1 MTNSFNQTSNTIDQA
16 FARDG
21 KGLMVYGNY
30 RAAGYAVNPLSEVAG
45 GTLVSADA
53 TPEAAFAQAGL
64 TWTADTTDVGF
75 TTPNG
80 GDHYHPTAAYKS
92 IVRSDTGGL
101 LAIHG
106 PSYTPV
112 QNHELRGIF
121 DALAGRT
128 QIEDVLS
135 INEGERVYI
144 TATINAQN
152 DVLPGDVVRR
162 YLHLSNGHKGSSLR
176 AFFTDRRM
184 FCANQMA
191 YFDGTVFNQ
200 ANKKGEALKHRHSRG
215 ITDFVRRLP
224 GLIDAEIQQ
233 FHTTIEGF
241 RAMADVQ
248 VTPEQAAHVLSA
260 TFADRL
266 AVPLRDRNSA
276 DRTAMRKRTLDD
288 LTDEVETIRSHAY
301 GDTGIGFD
309 VPGMRGSL
317 WGLYNAITQYT
328 TWDTAR
334 AKDPL
339 DRARGRL
346 EALYGGAGS
355 QRIERAREACL
366 QLV

>member
-1 MTNSFNQTSNTIDQA
+1 MQNSFNQTSTTVDQA

-45 GTLVSADA
+45 GIFVSPDA

-75 TTPNG
+75 TTGVPG
-80 GDHYHPTAAYKS
+80 GAYHPTAAYKS

-106 PSYTPV
+106 PGYTPV

-121 DALAGRT
+121 DALEGRA
-128 QIEDVLS
+128 QIEDILS
-135 INEGERVYI
+135 INGGERVYI

-176 AFFTDRRM
+176 AYFTDKRL
-184 FCANQMA
+184 FCANQLS

-200 ANKKGEALKHRHSRG
+200 ANKKGDALKHRHSRG
-215 ITDFVRRLP
+215 ITEFIRRLP

-233 FHTTIEGF
+233 FHTTIDGF

-248 VTPEQAAHVLSA
+248 VTTEHAAQVLSA
-260 TFADRL
+260 AFADRL
-266 AVPLRDRNSA
+266 AVPIRDRTST
-276 DRTAMRKRTLDD
+276 DRSTMRKRTLLD
-288 LTDEVETIRSHAY
+288 LNDEVDAIRSHAY

-309 VPGMRGSL
+309 FPGMRGSL

-328 TWDTAR
+328 TWDTGR

-366 QLV
+366 ALV